1 MSRVPI
7 TLTVPTV
14 PTAPLVPT
22 ATTASTQQEGQLYWF
37 ASPKSR
43 HTRES
48 VQVSQSVNSS
58 HSSHTAEVKQSTS
71 IHSVIRVILLIRFS
85 QSRIWSI
92 ATSTTTRE
100 PSSIRLAVRIWA
112 RSRQSSYSATLL
124 VCVIRRS
131 CWRKYI
137 VITLLITE
145 LYYFNHPYCLN
156 GNQGIDLLAA
166 SIIII
171 VTGIYDSRWRVSSR
185 LRLPAIGRIYM
196 VLQAG

>member
-14 PTAPLVPT
+14 PTTPLVPT

-43 HTRES
+43 PTRES

-58 HSSHTAEVKQSTS
+58 HSSHTAKVKQSTS

-112 RSRQSSYSATLL
+112 RSRLSSYSATLL

-145 LYYFNHPYCLN
+145 LYHFNHPYCLN
-156 GNQGIDLLAA
+156 GNRGIDLLAA

-171 VTGIYDSRWRVSSR
+171 VTGIYDSRWRVSSW
-185 LRLPAIGRIYM
+185 LRLPAIGRIYR
-196 VLQAG
+196 